1 MKMNALVSKHCAG
14 QPLRWVIESLV
25 CATELV
31 SRARGRGEGAIYKT
45 CFGQHHTLLL
55 LGARRSC
62 MSYWPCLT
70 RPEAR

>member
-45 CFGQHHTLLL
+45 CYELLALSNAPGGAVRRKSLLL
-55 LGARRSC
+55 RGVGDS
-62 MSYWPCLT
+62 
-70 RPEAR
+70 